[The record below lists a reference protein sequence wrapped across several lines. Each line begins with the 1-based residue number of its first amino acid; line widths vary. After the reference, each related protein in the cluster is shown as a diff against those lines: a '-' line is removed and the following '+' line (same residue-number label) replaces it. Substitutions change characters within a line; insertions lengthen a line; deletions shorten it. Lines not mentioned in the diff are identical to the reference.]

1 MVSKIFERPKTSI
14 MSFRLLKI
22 QQDSKKMKRSTK
34 SPLWLKR
41 MADIAECEAMM
52 AGEEEDIKNVKR
64 FKEMCATK
72 WKP

>member
-1 MVSKIFERPKTSI
+1 
-14 MSFRLLKI
+14 MSFRLLKL
-22 QQDSKKMKRSTK
+22 QQESKKMKRSTK

-64 FKEMCATK
+64 LKEIGATK